1 MFRKKNY
8 LAAAALAAT
17 LSLPLSGCGGTS
29 NAGATSGQHVFTV
42 GMTLPTAQNS
52 TIQGIADGLRAEIE
66 QHGGK
71 LITAD
76 SQLSI
81 DKQIGDIDQFVSQ
94 KVDAIMVFPLDL
106 PTLKSVLGRAD
117 KAGIPLFAH
126 DAQMEDQG
134 APALAPIRAEV
145 VTGRKQQ
152 AQEAAKFI
160 AEKTGG
166 TGDVGAIGIA
176 APVTTNMYL
185 LDQFKEQLK
194 AQNGLTFA
202 DQKGNPTDDAAG
214 ARPLA
219 EAFLTQY
226 SALSAIYTYNDPSAI
241 GAAAAVKAA
250 AKSKKIIVTGFNASQ
265 DGLDAVKN
273 GTIDATWDYKPVEVG
288 QTLGRLIHTS
298 VVEKKPIGHFYQ
310 MDVKAVTPENVAS
323 FVPWSDRVKQITEG
337 KYLGLPID

>member
-1 MFRKKNY
+1 MFRNRRF
-8 LAAAALAAT
+8 LAVASLAAT
-17 LSLPLSGCGGTS
+17 LSFALSACGGIS
-29 NAGATSGQHVFTV
+29 NAGNAGGQHVFTV

-52 TIQGIADGLRAEIE
+52 TIQGIADGLRAELE

-81 DKQIGDIDQFVSQ
+81 DKQIGDIDQFITQ
-94 KVDAIMVFPLDL
+94 KVDAIMVFPLDF

-126 DAQMEDQG
+126 DALMEDAG
-134 APALAPIRAEV
+134 AEALAPIRAEV

-160 AEKTGG
+160 AEKTDGAG
-166 TGDVGAIGIA
+166 EVGAIGIA
-176 APVTTNMYL
+176 APVTTNIYL
-185 LDQFKEQLK
+185 LDQFKQQLETRD
-194 AQNGLTFA
+194 GLTFA
-202 DQKGNPTDDAAG
+202 GQKGNPTDDAAG

-226 SALSAIYTYNDPSAI
+226 PALSAIYTYNDPSAI
-241 GAAAAVKAA
+241 GAAAAAKAA
-250 AKSKKIIVTGFNASQ
+250 AKSKKIVVTGFNASQ
-265 DGLDAVKN
+265 DGLDALKN

-288 QTLGRLIHTS
+288 QTLGRLIVTS
-298 VVEKKPIGHFYQ
+298 VMEKKPIGHFYQ
-310 MDVKAVTPENVAS
+310 MDVAMVTPENVGS
-323 FVPWSDRVKQITEG
+323 FVPWSDRVKQITGG
-337 KYLGLPID
+337 KYLGLPVK

>member
-17 LSLPLSGCGGTS
+17 LSLALSGCGGTS
-29 NAGATSGQHVFTV
+29 NAGTASGQHVFTV

-81 DKQIGDIDQFVSQ
+81 DKQIGDIDQFVTQ

-117 KAGIPLFAH
+117 KAGIPSVRPRRA
-126 DAQMEDQG
+126 DGGRG
-134 APALAPIRAEV
+134 AAALAPIRAEV

-166 TGDVGAIGIA
+166 TGEVGAIGIA

-202 DQKGNPTDDAAG
+202 DQKGNPTET
-214 ARPLA
+214 PL
-219 EAFLTQY
+219 ERGRWPK
-226 SALSAIYTYNDPSAI
+226 PS
-241 GAAAAVKAA
+241 
-250 AKSKKIIVTGFNASQ
+250 
-265 DGLDAVKN
+265 
-273 GTIDATWDYKPVEVG
+273 
-288 QTLGRLIHTS
+288 
-298 VVEKKPIGHFYQ
+298 
-310 MDVKAVTPENVAS
+310 
-323 FVPWSDRVKQITEG
+323 
-337 KYLGLPID
+337 

>member
-8 LAAAALAAT
+8 LAVAALAAA
-17 LSLPLSGCGGTS
+17 LSLSLSGCGGTS
-29 NAGATSGQHVFTV
+29 NAGTTSGEHVFTV

-81 DKQIGDIDQFVSQ
+81 DKQIGDIDQFVTQ

-126 DAQMEDQG
+126 DAQMEDEG
-134 APALAPIRAEV
+134 AAALAPIRAEV

-160 AEKTGG
+160 AEKAPGAG
-166 TGDVGAIGIA
+166 EVGAIGIA
-176 APVTTNMYL
+176 APVTTNIYL

-194 AQNGLTFA
+194 AQKGLTFA

-226 SALSAIYTYNDPSAI
+226 SDLSAIYTYNDPSAI

-310 MDVKAVTPENVAS
+310 MNVKAVTPENIAS
-323 FVPWSDRVKQITEG
+323 FVPWSERVKQITEG